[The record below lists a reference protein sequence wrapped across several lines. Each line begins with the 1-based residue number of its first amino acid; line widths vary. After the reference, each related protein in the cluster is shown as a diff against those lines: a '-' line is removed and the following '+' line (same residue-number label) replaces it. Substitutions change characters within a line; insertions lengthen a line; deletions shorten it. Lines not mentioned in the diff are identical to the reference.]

1 MPKEKYVTLSFINL
15 EIQGMEGVEKYNEKK
30 LLTSNGD
37 MAITEK
43 VSNKRIQ
50 IMLCGVVDPPNLICC
65 KQVYD
70 TNTKFNKVP
79 LALKPSSGTQKFR
92 IQFKNEGSKEI
103 EADFSFVKIGED
115 KKGEFSMNNYLEFY
129 CMPGTLKIP
138 PKTVTILSVMI
149 KVNMDKVNE
158 AKRKGI
164 KISKNL
170 FKLLVAKI
178 IDSGLLFSFFF
189 DVSLAKE

>member
-15 EIQGMEGVEKYNEKK
+15 EIQGMEGAEKYNEKK
-30 LLTSNGD
+30 ILTTKGD
-37 MAITEK
+37 MDVTEK
-43 VSNKRIQ
+43 VINRRIQ

-65 KQVYD
+65 KQVFD
-70 TNTKFNKVP
+70 INTKNNKVP
-79 LALKPSSGTQKFR
+79 LALKPASGTQKFR
-92 IQFKNEGSKEI
+92 IQFKNDGLKEI

-138 PKTVTILSVMI
+138 PKTVTVLSVMI

-158 AKRKGI
+158 AKKKGI